1 MKTSFL
7 LSAVFTLAIAIV
19 GCNGDNNASSEKDIK
34 ITEPH
39 STLVEDSSA
48 TCYILE
54 NEKDTVSLSLVI
66 NENHVSGKLYYHYFE
81 KDRNTGHIEGQING
95 DTIFAR
101 YTFMSEGIESQR
113 EVAFLKNG
121 NTLTEGYASLNTST
135 GEPDFSNHSAI
146 KFDTAFVLQK
156 SACP

>member
-1 MKTSFL
+1 MKNFL
-7 LSAVFTLAIAIV
+7 SSVFTLAIVIY
-19 GCNGDNNASSEKDIK
+19 GCNGDNASSEKDIK
-34 ITEPH
+34 INEPH
-39 STLVEDSSA
+39 STLLEDSSA
-48 TCYILE
+48 TCYIF
-54 NEKDTVSLSLVI
+54 NSEKDTVSLRLVTH
-66 NENHVSGKLYYHYFE
+66 ENHVSGKLYYHYFE
-81 KDRNTGHIEGQING
+81 KDRNTGNIEGQVNG

-121 NTLTEGYASLNTST
+121 NTLTEGYAPLNKST
-135 GEPDFSNHSAI
+135 GDPDFSNRSAI